1 MHTERATDEQF
12 STYMRRYQPGAYATA
27 ARMLGD
33 LDDAD
38 DVVQDAFRRTHRDGA
53 PASEPEFRELLMYRV
68 RRLAKNF
75 KARGRR
81 REQRRAAWV
90 FASAGMEAQDM
101 EAAELTR
108 VDAEA
113 ALRALTGLPEMQ
125 RICFQLIVVG
135 GRSSE
140 EVARLYRINGVTA
153 RQHAARARKALAARF
168 GSRAHGHSETTNG

>member
-1 MHTERATDEQF
+1 MHTERATDDQF

-38 DVVQDAFRRTHRDGA
+38 DVVQDAFRRTYRDGA
-53 PASEPEFRELLMYRV
+53 PAAEPEFRELLMYRV

-81 REQRRAAWV
+81 REQRRAAWMLE
-90 FASAGMEAQDM
+90 SAEREAEDV
-101 EAAELTR
+101 EGAELSR
-108 VDAEA
+108 VDAES
-113 ALRALTGLPEMQ
+113 ALRALAALPEMQ

-153 RQHAARARKALAARF
+153 RQHAARARKALAATFDR
-168 GSRAHGHSETTNG
+168 RAHGQSKTTNG